1 MVGNHNIIIV
11 IEVEQINMGSL
22 SQWSRASVSELAQ
35 RRMFLVQVLKM
46 LLNDWKGYDD
56 DDDVEQKIGLWDR
69 FMS

>member
-22 SQWSRASVSELAQ
+22 SQWSRTSVSGLAQ

-46 LLNDWKGYDD
+46 LLKDWKGYDN
-56 DDDVEQKIGLWDR
+56 DDDVEKKIGLWDR
-69 FMS
+69 FIF